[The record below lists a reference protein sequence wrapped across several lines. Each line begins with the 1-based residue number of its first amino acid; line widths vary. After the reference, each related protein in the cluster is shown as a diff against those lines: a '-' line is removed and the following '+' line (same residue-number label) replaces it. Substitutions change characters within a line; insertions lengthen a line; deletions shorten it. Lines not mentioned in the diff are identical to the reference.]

1 MNDRTVAGSLLLVG
15 NAQYIISIIVSESV
29 YPNYSISLNYI
40 SDLGVGPTAA
50 IFNFSVF
57 LAGLMGIVGT
67 YFIHREFHNRAFTA
81 FIGLYGIGAMVVG
94 IFPETTGLPHL
105 IATTT
110 AFLFGGLAAITAYK
124 FEKKPLNYFSVILGV
139 LSLTA
144 MILFIGHAYLGL
156 GKGGMEHMIIYPL
169 WVWEIA
175 FGGHL
180 INNQ

>member
-1 MNDRTVAGSLLLVG
+1 MNNRTVAGSFLLVG
-15 NAQYIISIIVSESV
+15 SAQNLISIIVAESV
-29 YPNYSISLNYI
+29 YPNYRISLNYV

-81 FIGLYGIGAMVVG
+81 FIGLCGIGALVVG
-94 IFPETTGLPHL
+94 IFPETTGLPHV
-105 IATTT
+105 IAALT

-124 FEKKPLNYFSVILGV
+124 FEKKPLNYFSVVLGV

-144 MILFIGHAYLGL
+144 MILFIGNAHLSL
-156 GKGGMEHMIIYPL
+156 GKGGMERMIVYPVL
-169 WVWEIA
+169 VWEVG

-180 INNQ
+180 INN